1 MKTIKELK
9 ARLREIGEQA
19 KKVAPGDTE
28 TLNALLVEARDIE
41 AKIGEAEDRAR
52 LQQIADGAAES
63 PVKSTGEGAA
73 DPQDS
78 AAKRGNTL
86 KAGGRVKRPFGVKN
100 TITTSSTAMTQHA
113 ASDVLPGFN
122 PTSSL
127 VDRVRIV
134 PLPGGESYKR
144 GFIKSY
150 GTGNYTVENAAAA
163 TAEPVFGYAEMTK
176 TKITA
181 YCEEPEEIAKLA
193 PADYDRAIGDSVDI
207 AVRRKL
213 NTEIMNGAGGA
224 GKLYGIFYN
233 PTSAANDIID
243 RNTDLSILA
252 IDESTLDDIIYNY
265 GGDENVEDAAV
276 LILNKQDLKAFA
288 KCRTAN
294 GDKAYKVVNNGNTG
308 SIDGVPYIIN
318 SACAALS
325 ATATAAGA
333 YCMAYG
339 HLSHYEMPVFSDME
353 VQRSTEYKFKEGQ
366 IAHKGEIFAGGNVA
380 SYNGFIRVKKAAAP
394 TNDSDTKN

>member
-9 ARLREIGEQA
+9 ARLREIGVQA
-19 KKVAPGDTE
+19 KEVAPGDVE
-28 TLNALLVEARDIE
+28 KLNALLAEARDIE
-41 AKIGEAEDRAR
+41 AKIAEAEDRAR
-52 LQQIADGAAES
+52 LQQIADDAAEGAAQ
-63 PVKSTGEGAA
+63 TAGEGAQN
-73 DPQDS
+73 PQDT
-78 AAKRGNTL
+78 ATKRGNAL
-86 KAGGRVKRPFGVKN
+86 KAGGKVKRSFGVKN
-100 TITTSSTAMTQHA
+100 TITSSSTVMTQHTA
-113 ASDVLPGFN
+113 NDVLPGFN

-127 VDRVRIV
+127 ADRVRIV

-144 GFIKSY
+144 GFVKSY
-150 GTGNYTVENAAAA
+150 GTGDYTAEGAAAA

-193 PADYDRAIGDSVDI
+193 PADYDRAIGDSVEV
-207 AVRRKL
+207 AVRKKL
-213 NTEIMNGAGGA
+213 NIEIMKGTGGA

-233 PTSAANDIID
+233 PTSTADDIID
-243 RNTDLSILA
+243 RNTDLSISA
-252 IDESTLDDIIYNY
+252 IDENTLDDIIYNY

-288 KCRTAN
+288 KCRKTN

-308 SIDGVPYIIN
+308 YIDGVSYIIN
-318 SACAALS
+318 SACAAVT
-325 ATATAAGA
+325 AAATAAGT

-380 SYNGFIRVKKAAAP
+380 SYNGFIRVKKAAASS
-394 TNDSDTKN
+394 TTGK

>member
-9 ARLREIGEQA
+9 ARLREIGVQA
-19 KKVAPGDTE
+19 KEVAPGDVE
-28 TLNALLVEARDIE
+28 KLNVLLAEARDIE
-41 AKIGEAEDRAR
+41 AKIAEAEDRAR
-52 LQQIADGAAES
+52 LQQIADDAAEGAAQ
-63 PVKSTGEGAA
+63 TAGEGAQN
-73 DPQDS
+73 PQDT
-78 AAKRGNTL
+78 ATKRGNAL
-86 KAGGRVKRPFGVKN
+86 KAGGKVKRSFGVKN
-100 TITTSSTAMTQHA
+100 TITSSSTVMTQHTA
-113 ASDVLPGFN
+113 NDVLPGFN

-144 GFIKSY
+144 GFVKSY
-150 GTGNYTVENAAAA
+150 GTGDYTAEGAAAA

-181 YCEEPEEIAKLA
+181 YREEPEEIAKLA
-193 PADYDRAIGDSVDI
+193 PADYDRAIGDSVEV
-207 AVRRKL
+207 AVRKKL
-213 NTEIMNGAGGA
+213 NIEIMKGAGGA
-224 GKLYGIFYN
+224 GRLYGIFYN
-233 PTSAANDIID
+233 PTSAA
-243 RNTDLSILA
+243 
-252 IDESTLDDIIYNY
+252 DDIIYNY

-288 KCRTAN
+288 KCRKTN

-308 SIDGVPYIIN
+308 YIDGVPYIIN
-318 SACAALS
+318 SACAAVT
-325 ATATAAGA
+325 ATATVAGT

-380 SYNGFIRVKKAAAP
+380 SYNGFIRVKKAAASS
-394 TNDSDTKN
+394 TTGK